1 MVDIP
6 ASWPYQ
12 QAERVRER
20 VLKLGKKS
28 AVFETGYGPSGLPHL
43 GTFGEVARTTWV
55 RRAFEQLTHMPTQLI
70 AFSDDMD
77 ALRKVPQNVP
87 NSQLL
92 NEHLGRSLS
101 AIPDPW
107 QTHTSYAAHNNAELQ
122 KFLDEYGFD
131 YEFMSSTDSYMS
143 GKFNTGLLRMAEY
156 HEEICDLVRG
166 TLQQERRA
174 TYSPFLPIH
183 PVTGEVMQ
191 VRIQEVHVS
200 DNLLVWQDPDDYTW
214 YHTRITN
221 GACKAQWKADWA
233 LRWYVLGVDFEMSG
247 KDLMDSVTLSSKIC
261 QVLGAEPPVSM
272 TYELFLD
279 AEGRK
284 ISKSVGNGV
293 TMSEWLRYAPAES
306 LCQFLF
312 PNPHRARRIQVSQIP
327 QVVDEYLT
335 NVSQYVAAPDPVNPV
350 HHIHQGGKVPQLPDV
365 SYSMLLNLVS
375 VLNTQDVDIVLT
387 FLNRYLHV
395 YVTQDSPMFRHLVQC
410 VINYFVDHV
419 LPHREF
425 VTPDRR
431 ERMAIQELRGCLTML
446 TEDVT
451 AEQIQYH
458 VFEIG
463 KAHKFEPL
471 RDWFSLLYKVLL
483 GQPQGPRFGG
493 FVHLYGVQNTMNL
506 IDEKL
511 NLGTEIDPEP

>member
-1 MVDIP
+1 MTVPQI
-6 ASWPYQ
+6 WPYQ
-12 QAERVRER
+12 QAERVQDRIMN
-20 VLKLGKKS
+20 LGKTQ

-55 RRAFEQLTHMPTQLI
+55 RRAFEKLTHMPTQLI

-77 ALRKVPQNVP
+77 ALRKVPTNVP
-87 NSQLL
+87 EPEML
-92 NEHLGRSLS
+92 NAHVGRSLS
-101 AIPDPW
+101 EIPDPW
-107 QTHTSYAAHNNAELQ
+107 HTHASYADHNNHKLMQ
-122 KFLDEYGFD
+122 FLDGYGFD
-131 YEFMSSTDSYMS
+131 YEFLSSTKCYTA
-143 GKFNTGLLRMAEY
+143 GKFDQGLMRMAEC
-156 HEEICDLVRG
+156 HEEICDVVKR
-166 TLQQERRA
+166 TLQKERRD

-183 PVTGEVMQ
+183 PVTREVMQ
-191 VRIQEVHVS
+191 VRIQ
-200 DNLLVWQDPDDYTW
+200 DINLADGMLTWQDPADHVW
-214 YHTRITN
+214 YHTAIRG

-279 AEGRK
+279 EAGRK

-293 TMSEWLRYAPAES
+293 TMEEWLRYAPASS

-312 PNPHRARRIQVSQIP
+312 PNPQRARRIQVSQIP
-327 QVVDEYLT
+327 QVVDEYLA
-335 NVSQYVAAPDPVNPV
+335 NVSQYVTAPDPVNPV
-350 HHIHQGGKVPQLPDV
+350 HHIHEAHAVPVLPDV

-375 VLNTQDVDIVLT
+375 VLNTQDVHMVLT

-395 YVTQDSPMFRHLVQC
+395 DITQDGEMFRELVQC

-425 VTPDRR
+425 VTPDCR

-446 TEDVT
+446 DADVT

-471 RDWFSLLYKVLL
+471 RDWFALLYKVLL
-483 GQPQGPRFGG
+483 GQSQGPRFGG
-493 FVHLYGVQNTMNL
+493 FVHLYGVQNTIDL

-511 NLGTEIDPEP
+511 NLGSEP